1 MLDEK
6 SNERSGE
13 EASIPSPRPIYS
25 TKDYADKRNAPPP
38 PPPDMLRS
46 NARERALKRRANAK
60 NSVADWAWVVI
71 AGTMFAVVLVVSFGA
86 LVYVQAMQA
95 GVVAIPTAELEL
107 PTPVVVHNDY
117 SGVELGETLVMQD
130 GTSVE
135 LVPWDGQSR
144 FTMVLVGLDR
154 RPGETGLAYRTDTM
168 LIVSID
174 PATNSI
180 GILSLPRDTYVV
192 IRGYASRQRINS
204 ALVFGELER
213 AGYGPT
219 LMMETVQNNFGI
231 RINDYMIV
239 DFQAFIDVV
248 DAIGGIDVTIDYTI
262 NDPQYPNMNYGY
274 DPFYLPAVTHHLMGY
289 DALRFARTR
298 HGDSDINR
306 AERQQQAIFAIRDR
320 ILDLDMV
327 PTLLAQSPNLWAS
340 LQDNVYTGLSF
351 EQLIQL
357 ALYVKDVP
365 RENIVTGV
373 VDYRYLQSWSTP
385 EGASVLIPNNG
396 RLPQLMIEVFG
407 ENYND

>member
-1 MLDEK
+1 MLEEK
-6 SNERSGE
+6 PNERSAE
-13 EASIPSPRPIYS
+13 EASIPLPRPIYS
-25 TKDYADKRNAPPP
+25 TKDYADKRAVPPP

-46 NARERALKRRANAK
+46 APRERALKRRSSSK

-71 AGTMFAVVLVVSFGA
+71 AGALFAVVLVVSFGA
-86 LVYVQAMQA
+86 LVYVQANQA
-95 GVVAIPTAELEL
+95 GVVAIPTAEIVL
-107 PTPVVVHNDY
+107 PTPVVVQNDY
-117 SGVELGETLVMQD
+117 SNVLVDDTLVMQD
-130 GTSVE
+130 GTSIE

-144 FTMVLVGLDR
+144 FTMVMAGLDR

-168 LIVSID
+168 MIVSID
-174 PATNSI
+174 PSTNSI

-213 AGYGPT
+213 VPNGPN

-231 RINDYMIV
+231 RVNDYLAV

-262 NDPQYPNMNYGY
+262 NDNQYPSMNYGY
-274 DPFYLPAVTHHLMGY
+274 DPFYLAAGTHHLMGY

-298 HGDSDINR
+298 HGDSDISR
-306 AERQQQAIFAIRDR
+306 AERQQQAIFAVRDR
-320 ILDLDMV
+320 ILDADMV
-327 PTLLAQSPNLWAS
+327 PTLLAQSPTLWTS
-340 LQDNVYTGLSF
+340 WQDNVYTGLSF
-351 EQLIQL
+351 EQMIQL

-365 RENIVTGV
+365 RENIKTGV

-385 EGASVLIPNNG
+385 EGASVLIPNNS
-396 RLPQLMIEVFG
+396 RLPELMIEVFG
-407 ENYND
+407 ENYNQ

>member
-6 SNERSGE
+6 SNERSAE

-25 TKDYADKRNAPPP
+25 TKDYANKHNVPPP

-46 NARERALKRRANAK
+46 NARERALKRRASSK

-71 AGTMFAVVLVVSFGA
+71 AGTLFAVVLVVSFGA

-95 GVVAIPTAELEL
+95 GVAVIPTAEITL
-107 PTPVVVHNDY
+107 PTPVVVNNDY
-117 SGVELGETLVMQD
+117 SNVEIGETIVMQD

-154 RPGETGLAYRTDTM
+154 RPNETGLAYRTDTM

-231 RINDYMIV
+231 RINDYMAV

-274 DPFYLPAVTHHLMGY
+274 DPFYLAAGTHHLMGY

-298 HGDSDINR
+298 HGDSDIRR

-320 ILDLDMV
+320 ILDMDMV
-327 PTLLAQSPNLWAS
+327 PTMLAQSPNLWAS

-365 RENIVTGV
+365 RENITTGV

-407 ENYND
+407 ENYNQ

>member
-6 SNERSGE
+6 SNERSAE

-46 NARERALKRRANAK
+46 NARERALKRRSSSK

-71 AGTMFAVVLVVSFGA
+71 AGTLFAVVLVVSFGA

-95 GVVAIPTAELEL
+95 GVSVIPTAEITL
-107 PTPVVVHNDY
+107 PTPVVVNNDY
-117 SGVELGETLVMQD
+117 SNVEIGETIVMQD
-130 GTSVE
+130 GTSIE

-154 RPGETGLAYRTDTM
+154 RPNETGLAYRTDTM

-174 PATNSI
+174 PVTNSI

-231 RINDYMIV
+231 RINDYMAV

-262 NDPQYPNMNYGY
+262 NDQQYPNMNYGY
-274 DPFYLPAVTHHLMGY
+274 DPFYTSF
-289 DALRFARTR
+289 D
-298 HGDSDINR
+298 
-306 AERQQQAIFAIRDR
+306 
-320 ILDLDMV
+320 
-327 PTLLAQSPNLWAS
+327 
-340 LQDNVYTGLSF
+340 GL
-351 EQLIQL
+351 
-357 ALYVKDVP
+357 
-365 RENIVTGV
+365 
-373 VDYRYLQSWSTP
+373 
-385 EGASVLIPNNG
+385 
-396 RLPQLMIEVFG
+396 
-407 ENYND
+407 